1 MNAMPLLPK
10 VLLVEDDPQLART
23 VMAAL
28 SHDYALEYVATGQ
41 AALQAAQH
49 TDYDVIMLD
58 VHLPDG
64 HGLTICKQ
72 LRERGNQT
80 AILVVSGEANILT
93 KIHLLDA
100 GANDYLTKPFSLGE
114 LKARLRVLLRKQHL
128 ASNQATYLTVGD
140 LRLDRQG
147 HTVQFAD
154 QLIALRRKEF
164 ALLECLMEHAGSVVT
179 RQALTRYV
187 WQGADELWTNTVEVH
202 VKHLRDKLDRR
213 FGVSMIHT
221 VYGLGYKLDVTS
233 RLTMSGR

>member
-1 MNAMPLLPK
+1 MPQLPK

-28 SHDYALEYVATGQ
+28 SNDYTIECVASSQ
-41 AALQAAQH
+41 AALQALQRQ
-49 TDYDVIMLD
+49 DYDVIMLD

-64 HGLTICKQ
+64 HGLTTCKT

-80 AILVVSGEANILT
+80 AILVVSGEANVIT

-114 LKARLRVLLRKQHL
+114 LKARLRVLLRKQQFANIEARHL
-128 ASNQATYLTVGD
+128 VVGD
-140 LRLDRQG
+140 LQLDRQR

-154 QLIALRRKEF
+154 QVIVLRRKEF
-164 ALLECLMEHAGSVVT
+164 ALLECLMEHAGAVVT

-221 VYGLGYKLDVTS
+221 VYGLGYKLDVAS

>member
-1 MNAMPLLPK
+1 MNAMPQLPK

-28 SHDYALEYVATGQ
+28 SNDYAIECVASSQ
-41 AALQAAQH
+41 AALQALQRQ
-49 TDYDVIMLD
+49 DYDVIMLD

-64 HGLTICKQ
+64 HGLTICKI

-80 AILVVSGEANILT
+80 AILVVSGEANVIT

-114 LKARLRVLLRKQHL
+114 LKARLRVLLRKQQFANIEARHL
-128 ASNQATYLTVGD
+128 VVGD
-140 LRLDRQG
+140 LQLDRQR

-154 QLIALRRKEF
+154 QVIVLRRKEF
-164 ALLECLMEHAGSVVT
+164 ALLECLMEHAGAVVT